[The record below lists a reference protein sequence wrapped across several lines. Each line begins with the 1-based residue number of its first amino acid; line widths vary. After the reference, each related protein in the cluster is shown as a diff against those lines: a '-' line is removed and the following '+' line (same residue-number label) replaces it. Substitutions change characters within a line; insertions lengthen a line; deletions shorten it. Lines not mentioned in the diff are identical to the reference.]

1 MPVLRRILLV
11 VHVVQEAGHAPLLLV
26 LAEAARVRPHGGLD
40 GEHVL
45 AQRVALGPP
54 AHKVPGVFPVHDLS
68 HGISLRSIGIRL
80 QVSGYGHG
88 KKRRSRAS
96 ASPIETT
103 CNLMPETYPL

>member
-1 MPVLRRILLV
+1 MLVRRRMLLV
-11 VHVVQEAGHAPLLLV
+11 VHVVQQTGHAPLLLV
-26 LAEAARVRPHGGLD
+26 LAEAARVRPHCGLD

-54 AHKVPGVFPVHDLS
+54 AHKVPGVYPVYDLS

-80 QVSGYGHG
+80 QVSGYWHG

-96 ASPIETT
+96 ASPIETI
-103 CNLMPETYPL
+103 CSL